1 MVILGDAV
9 CDACEIY
16 CIILKDVYRRPR
28 QVQYLNQLEICHL
41 EYAIVKFFEYPCE
54 TPVKYK

>member
-1 MVILGDAV
+1 MQYVMLVKSIAL
-9 CDACEIY
+9 Y
-16 CIILKDVYRRPR
+16 WKDVYRRPR

-41 EYAIVKFFEYPCE
+41 ENAIVKFFEYPCE